1 MINKFTPAEEHGS
14 VDMAPVQDRSF
25 VAYPIL
31 TPTNLMDV
39 LSEHTPSTSSACQ
52 NMCPFDKPRRRR
64 IPKKE
69 QVLIAFSSSSC
80 SDESVPET
88 RNSVEKEVQCV
99 AQELEDLTVK
109 GV

>member
-1 MINKFTPAEEHGS
+1 
-14 VDMAPVQDRSF
+14 MAPVQDRSF

-52 NMCPFDKPRRRR
+52 NMCPLDKPRRRR

-88 RNSVEKEVQCV
+88 GNSVEKEVQCV